1 MTYKVN
7 LAPEAGQQL
16 DDLLSYIDKN
26 GGRQRI
32 AEAYVGGIHQFC
44 MNLANF
50 PNRGKHRKSAD
61 IPNLRTLPYK
71 GRAVIA
77 FTVDD
82 AAELVTILEVY
93 YGGQDYESYLGI
105 DTFDG

>member
-1 MTYKVN
+1 MNYKVN
-7 LAPEAGQQL
+7 FAPEAEQQL
-16 DDLLSYIDKN
+16 DDLLFYIAKN
-26 GGRQRI
+26 GGGQHI
-32 AEAYVGGIHQFC
+32 AEAYIGGIHQFC

-50 PNRGKHRKSAD
+50 PNRGKRRKSAD

-77 FTVDD
+77 FTVDE
-82 AAELVTILEVY
+82 ATELVNILEVY

-105 DTFDG
+105 DTFQD